1 MCGIF
6 GYVVVFVLN
15 ITLTTWRFMFLENLI
30 SRVNFMAV
38 TQIKLSVF
46 HRLLLSAFLLCGLI
60 LLSDVSANSSFC
72 KDGGTYMTLVV

>member
-15 ITLTTWRFMFLENLI
+15 ITLTTWRFMFLENLVN
-30 SRVNFMAV
+30 RVNFMVV

-46 HRLLLSAFLLCGLI
+46 HRLLLSAF
-60 LLSDVSANSSFC
+60 FF
-72 KDGGTYMTLVV
+72 VV